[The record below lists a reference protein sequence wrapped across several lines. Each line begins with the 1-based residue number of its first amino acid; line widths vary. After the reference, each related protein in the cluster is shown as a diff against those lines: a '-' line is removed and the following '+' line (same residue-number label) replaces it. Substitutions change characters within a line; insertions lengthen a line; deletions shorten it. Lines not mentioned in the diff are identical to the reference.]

1 MVDIGKTENVKGWLH
16 KNRTVND
23 ISIIKS
29 LSTKKKKKQIDANMN
44 TILGGKLM

>member
-29 LSTKKKKKQIDANMN
+29 LSTKKKKQIDANLN